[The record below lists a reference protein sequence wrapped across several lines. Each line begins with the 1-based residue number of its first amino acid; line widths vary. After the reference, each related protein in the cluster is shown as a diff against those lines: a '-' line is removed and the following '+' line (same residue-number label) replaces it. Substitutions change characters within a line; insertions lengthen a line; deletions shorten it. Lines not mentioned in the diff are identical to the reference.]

1 MPIAA
6 PEDVR
11 TYEDIAPFRVRESMA
26 CVLLV
31 EDDDLVREAVAQRL
45 SAEGHEVLQAASAGA
60 AREVLQSASVELVL
74 LDQGL
79 PDADDLGLL
88 REIVRTWPDTAVV
101 MLTGFASVST
111 AVQAIREG
119 AHNYLT
125 KPVDLEQ
132 IVVAV
137 DRALETHALRRE
149 VHEVRRVARE
159 QAELDGVIG
168 GSPEMLRVKAL
179 VAKFAQSP
187 ASTVLV
193 TGESGTGKD
202 VIARA
207 LHTQSERANGPFTN
221 ITCSAMPEALLESEL
236 FGHEKGAFTG
246 AHQQKKGLLELA
258 DHGTVFLDEIG
269 EMSPVLQ
276 AKLLRFLESKTF
288 RRVGGSKDLKPDVR
302 VIAATH
308 RDLRAEIHNGR
319 FREDLFYRLSVLH
332 VHLPPLRSR
341 RADIAAL
348 VEHFLQRFDREFH
361 KSVRSV
367 RPETMAQLE
376 RYAWPGNV
384 RELRNAVERA
394 VLLAEGAVLDDADFD
409 LLAHPT
415 PEPSA
420 TEARATSVF
429 VLPPE
434 GVDLAALERS
444 LVEQALARAGGNRT
458 RAGRLLGLN
467 RDQVR
472 YRAAKLAGGTPPH
485 DEPDPV

>member
-1 MPIAA
+1 MRSSA
-6 PEDVR
+6 PVVA
-11 TYEDIAPFRVRESMA
+11 TIVGVVMA
-26 CVLLV
+26 SVLLV
-31 EDDDLVREAVAQRL
+31 EDDDLVRESVASRL
-45 SAEGHEVLQAASAGA
+45 SAEGHEVLQAASAAA
-60 AREVLQSASVELVL
+60 ARQVLETSGVELVL

-79 PDADDLGLL
+79 PDADDLSLL
-88 REIVRTWPDTAVV
+88 REIVRTWPETAVV
-101 MLTGFASVST
+101 MLTGLASVSA
-111 AVQAIREG
+111 AVQAIHEG
-119 AHNYLT
+119 AYNYLT
-125 KPVDLEQ
+125 KPVDMEQ
-132 IVVAV
+132 IVIAVA
-137 DRALETHALRRE
+137 RALETHALRRE
-149 VHEVRRVARE
+149 VHEVRRAARE
-159 QAELDGVIG
+159 QGDLDGVIG
-168 GSPEMLRVKAL
+168 RSPEMVRVKAL

-207 LHTQSERANGPFTN
+207 LHTHSDRADGPFTN

-276 AKLLRFLESKTF
+276 SKLLRFLESKTF
-288 RRVGGSKDLKPDVR
+288 RRVGGSKDLTPSVR
-302 VIAATH
+302 VIAATN
-308 RDLRAEIHNGR
+308 RDLRTEIQNGR

-332 VHLPPLRSR
+332 VHLPPLRTR

-367 RPETMAQLE
+367 RPETMARLE
-376 RYAWPGNV
+376 RYDWPGNV
-384 RELRNAVERA
+384 RELRNAMERA
-394 VLLAEGAVLDDADFD
+394 VLLADTAILDDGDFD
-409 LLAHPT
+409 LLAQPT
-415 PEPSA
+415 TAPSA
-420 TEARATSVF
+420 MAERASSVF
-429 VLPPE
+429 VLPIE

-472 YRAAKLAGGTPPH
+472 YRAAKLAAAPTH
-485 DEPDPV
+485 DEPEPV